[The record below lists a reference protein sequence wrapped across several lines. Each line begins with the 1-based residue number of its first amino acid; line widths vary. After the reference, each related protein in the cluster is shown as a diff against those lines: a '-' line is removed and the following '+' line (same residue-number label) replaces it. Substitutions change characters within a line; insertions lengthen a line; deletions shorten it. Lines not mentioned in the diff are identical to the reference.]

1 VLADDDDHF
10 SEAAAA
16 DDDDDVD
23 DEKHVYEDETQ
34 QHTPDDTSPCYLISF
49 GRCKLTVVLIRII
62 I

>member
-1 VLADDDDHF
+1 MLADDDDHF
-10 SEAAAA
+10 SEAAA
-16 DDDDDVD
+16 DNVD